1 MKKIAILLLLIVLI
15 SSQCLASQVYTFD
28 NLVGEIDAQDD
39 KYVKISWNIN
49 SDMKEAIAS
58 GEISNVLVE
67 MDVKLDQNKYLSE
80 REKPLH
86 TVDASVN
93 ELRFSP
99 FEDRAE
105 MNANNTLVSIR
116 LRYSYDKDGENIKT
130 EFIDPIILGHDSYVK
145 KSSYWSKNEMDTAI
159 KMGLIL
165 SSFKDDVSRP
175 ITRYEFTKVLMKLN
189 SYIGKKKADVNLT
202 FDDVTDKDINL
213 AHSFGLV
220 NGVGGLEGNRFA
232 GELNLTKQEMATIL
246 ERFLNL
252 LNASIDEQKQV
263 DVVDMDQVASWA
275 KKSVQTLL
283 NTGIIKGDSMKKIDP
298 MRNVTCEESIVMI
311 IRIFNFVK

>member
-39 KYVKISWNIN
+39 KCVKISWNIN
-49 SDMKEAIAS
+49 SEMQEAIAS

-86 TVDASVN
+86 TVEASAN
-93 ELRFSP
+93 EFRFSP

-105 MNANNTLVSIR
+105 MNANNTLVSVR
-116 LRYSYDKDGENIKT
+116 LRYSYEKDGEIKKT
-130 EFIDPIILGHDSYVK
+130 DFIDPIILGHDSYVK
-145 KSSYWSKNEMDTAI
+145 KSSFWSKNEMDTAI

-189 SYIGKKKADVNLT
+189 YYIGKKKADVNLT
-202 FDDVTDKDINL
+202 FDDVTDRDINL
-213 AHSFGLV
+213 AHSLGLV

-246 ERFLNL
+246 DRFLNL
-252 LNASIDEQKQV
+252 LNVSVVEQEQV
-263 DVVDMDQVASWA
+263 DVVDMDEVAGWA
-275 KKSVQTLL
+275 KKSVQNLF
-283 NTGIIKGDSMKKIDP
+283 NCGIIKGDSMKKIDP

-311 IRIFNFVK
+311 IRIFDFAK

>member
-1 MKKIAILLLLIVLI
+1 
-15 SSQCLASQVYTFD
+15 
-28 NLVGEIDAQDD
+28 
-39 KYVKISWNIN
+39 
-49 SDMKEAIAS
+49 
-58 GEISNVLVE
+58 
-67 MDVKLDQNKYLSE
+67 
-80 REKPLH
+80 
-86 TVDASVN
+86 
-93 ELRFSP
+93 
-99 FEDRAE
+99 
-105 MNANNTLVSIR
+105 
-116 LRYSYDKDGENIKT
+116 
-130 EFIDPIILGHDSYVK
+130 
-145 KSSYWSKNEMDTAI
+145 MDTAI

-213 AHSFGLV
+213 AHSLGLV

-232 GELNLTKQEMATIL
+232 GDLNLTKQEMATIL
-246 ERFLNL
+246 DRFLNL
-252 LNASIDEQKQV
+252 LNVNVDQQKQV
-263 DVVDMDQVASWA
+263 DVVDMDKVSSWA

>member
-189 SYIGKKKADVNLT
+189 SYIGKKKTDVNLT

-213 AHSFGLV
+213 AHSLGLV

-311 IRIFNFVK
+311 IRIFNFAK